1 MKTKNRFSKL
11 LANLMEVAELKNYT
25 LANELQYDVSYISK
39 WLNGQMLPSAKTEKT
54 VMQGISHC
62 ILKHGSGA
70 GLEKLY
76 SEYLVSTET
85 DLEGA
90 IFDHLMAE
98 YYYVKN
104 TQNYNEN
111 SITPKTLFFP
121 KLDMRQYLERMRHP
135 VLRRVKSLD
144 IIAMMDLMAMDREH
158 RTQIVRIDNRLSAT
172 DWHYPDVH
180 FSMIIDLDTI
190 KDDYIYDVVFL
201 MDMLT
206 NMTHVDFNL
215 YGAPQAYGRAIFTV
229 KDEYSIS
236 AMLMRSNTAMSV
248 VVSEDP
254 EVSHSMY
261 QFLESNCTRERLLMR
276 QCVMDDLLSGNDY
289 ARSLI
294 ASDQRM
300 LFGHM
305 TEHFIP
311 DDLFEE
317 LLQQHTN
324 MENAEQLRWLQ
335 ALTNRRFREI
345 PIKLILRDIALSEFA
360 VDGELEFFNKR
371 IKLTPKQRLRYVKHL
386 YNIIQTCDKI
396 SVRMLYGRLL
406 SDYQFHANQCVF
418 LNSSISYLSL
428 GDNNKSCLY
437 VINKSQMKQ
446 IFEKF
451 FDGIWED
458 KNNDNILDREQ
469 ILQFLEQIIR
479 QIDIIAQLDEQ

>member
-1 MKTKNRFSKL
+1 
-11 LANLMEVAELKNYT
+11 
-25 LANELQYDVSYISK
+25 
-39 WLNGQMLPSAKTEKT
+39 
-54 VMQGISHC
+54 
-62 ILKHGSGA
+62 
-70 GLEKLY
+70 
-76 SEYLVSTET
+76 
-85 DLEGA
+85 
-90 IFDHLMAE
+90 
-98 YYYVKN
+98 
-104 TQNYNEN
+104 
-111 SITPKTLFFP
+111 
-121 KLDMRQYLERMRHP
+121 
-135 VLRRVKSLD
+135 
-144 IIAMMDLMAMDREH
+144 
-158 RTQIVRIDNRLSAT
+158 
-172 DWHYPDVH
+172 
-180 FSMIIDLDTI
+180 
-190 KDDYIYDVVFL
+190 
-201 MDMLT
+201 
-206 NMTHVDFNL
+206 
-215 YGAPQAYGRAIFTV
+215 
-229 KDEYSIS
+229 
-236 AMLMRSNTAMSV
+236 
-248 VVSEDP
+248 
-254 EVSHSMY
+254 
-261 QFLESNCTRERLLMR
+261 MR

-386 YNIIQTCDKI
+386 YNIIQNCEKT

-406 SDYQFHANQCVF
+406 SDFQFRANQCVF
-418 LNSSISYLSL
+418 LNSSVSYLSL

-458 KNNDNILDREQ
+458 KNNNNMRDREQ